1 MNILIMFLINNTT
14 AGTGYGNFTSLVVIF
29 LMVQTQSYLV
39 LVLAVPLTLNI
50 GKSGLTIIK
59 MELLKL
65 LKK

>member
-1 MNILIMFLINNTT
+1 MLD
-14 AGTGYGNFTSLVVIF
+14 GNFTSLVGNLPYGSNTILF
-29 LMVQTQSYLV
+29 S
-39 LVLAVPLTLNI
+39 VLAVPLTLNI

>member
-1 MNILIMFLINNTT
+1 VGNLPYGSNTIFS
-14 AGTGYGNFTSLVVIF
+14 AGFSGAY
-29 LMVQTQSYLV
+29 
-39 LVLAVPLTLNI
+39 TLNI